1 MLGTIVFGDIPYFF
15 LLIIITMLGLMCAL
29 VMQDFYCKIVLPFHE
44 GVCNYLAK
52 IAKGWAQITNRPRRR
67 KCAW

>member
-1 MLGTIVFGDIPYFF
+1 
-15 LLIIITMLGLMCAL
+15 MLGLMCAL